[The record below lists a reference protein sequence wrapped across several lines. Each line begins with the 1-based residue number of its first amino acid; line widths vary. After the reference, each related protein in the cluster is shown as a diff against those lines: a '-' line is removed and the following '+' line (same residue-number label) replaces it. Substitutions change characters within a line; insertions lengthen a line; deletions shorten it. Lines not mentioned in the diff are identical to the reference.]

1 MHLIPTEEE
10 VLALVRRTGALRN
23 GHFAYANGLHS
34 NQHLEP
40 ALALRYHRL
49 AKTLTVGLSRL
60 LRANPDVRQMIP
72 QLSVVAAT
80 VAGLPVAYG
89 LCEALHARQ
98 VYWAEKESPNAVMRF
113 PQYLEQALGEQVLL
127 ADDILRSG
135 KLIREAQALL
145 ESKGCRVVGIAV
157 LFHQPTPRT
166 LGFGSLP
173 LFYLAR
179 LEAGYYAE
187 AADCRLCQRGVPLE
201 RVEADEKAEE
211 AREMLLFAG
220 SSTGS

>member
-10 VLALVRRTGALRN
+10 VVALVRRTGALRN

-34 NQHLEP
+34 NQHLEA

-60 LRANPDVRQMIP
+60 LRANPDIRQIIP

-98 VYWAEKESPNAVMRF
+98 VYWAEKDRPGDIRF
-113 PQYLEQALGEQVLL
+113 AQYLEQALGERVLL
-127 ADDILRSG
+127 VDDILRSG
-135 KLIREAQALL
+135 KLLGEAQALL

-173 LFYLAR
+173 LFSLAK
-179 LEAGYYAE
+179 LETVHYAD
-187 AADCRLCQRGVPLE
+187 ASDCELCRRGIPLE
-201 RVEADEKAEE
+201 RVEADQKAEE
-211 AREMLLFAG
+211 AHELVLCAG
-220 SSTGS
+220 SSGS

>member
-10 VLALVRRTGALRN
+10 VLALIRRTGALRN
-23 GHFAYANGLHS
+23 GHFAYANGLHA
-34 NQHLEP
+34 NQHLEA

-60 LRANPDVRQMIP
+60 LRANPDVRQVIP

-98 VYWAEKESPNAVMRF
+98 VYWAEKDRPGEMRF

-135 KLIREAQALL
+135 KLLRQARALL

-166 LGFGSLP
+166 PDFGSLP
-173 LFYLAR
+173 LFSLAK
-179 LEAGYYAE
+179 LEAGYYAD
-187 AADCRLCQRGVPLE
+187 ASDCQLCRRGIPLE

-211 AREMLLFAG
+211 ALDMVLCAG
-220 SSTGS
+220 STSS

>member
-10 VLALVRRTGALRN
+10 VLALIRRTGALRN
-23 GHFAYANGLHS
+23 GHFAYANGLHA
-34 NQHLEP
+34 NQHLEA

-60 LRANPDVRQMIP
+60 LRSNPDVRQIIP

-80 VAGLPVAYG
+80 VVGLPVAYG

-98 VYWAEKESPNAVMRF
+98 VYWAEKDSPGELRF

-127 ADDILRSG
+127 VDDILRSG
-135 KLIREAQALL
+135 KLLREAKALL
-145 ESKGCRVVGIAV
+145 ESKGCRVAGIAV

-166 LGFGSLP
+166 LTFGSLP
-173 LFYLAR
+173 LFSLAR
-179 LEAGYYAE
+179 LETGYYAD
-187 AADCRLCQRGVPLE
+187 APDCQLCRRGIPLE
-201 RVEADEKAEE
+201 RVEADEKTEE
-211 AREMLLFAG
+211 AREMLLCAG
-220 SSTGS
+220 STGS

>member
-23 GHFAYANGLHS
+23 GHFAYANGLHAG
-34 NQHLEP
+34 QHLEA

-60 LRANPDVRQMIP
+60 LRANPDIRQIIP
-72 QLSVVAAT
+72 QLSAVAAT
-80 VAGLPVAYG
+80 VGGLPVAYG

-98 VYWAEKESPNAVMRF
+98 VYWAEKEYPGEMRF

-127 ADDILRSG
+127 VDDILRSG
-135 KLIREAQALL
+135 RLLRQAQTLL
-145 ESKGCRVVGIAV
+145 EAKGCRVVGIAV

-166 LGFGSLP
+166 IDFGSLP
-173 LFYLAR
+173 LFSLAR
-179 LEAGYYAE
+179 LEAGYYAD
-187 AADCRLCQRGVPLE
+187 AADCELCRRGIPLE

-211 AREMLLFAG
+211 TREMVLCAG
-220 SSTGS
+220 SSGS

>member
-10 VLALVRRTGALRN
+10 VLACIRRTGALRN
-23 GHFAYANGLHS
+23 GHFAYANGLHA
-34 NQHLEP
+34 NQHLEA

-60 LRANPDVRQMIP
+60 LRANPDVRQVIP

-98 VYWAEKESPNAVMRF
+98 VYWAEKDSPGNVRF

-127 ADDILRSG
+127 VDDVLRSG
-135 KLIREAQALL
+135 KPLREAKTLL
-145 ESKGCRVVGIAV
+145 ESKGCRVVGMAV
-157 LFHQPTPRT
+157 LFHQPTPQT
-166 LGFGSLP
+166 LSFGSLP
-173 LFYLAR
+173 LFSLAQ
-179 LEAGYYAE
+179 LETGYYAD
-187 AADCRLCQRGVPLE
+187 ASDCELCRQGIPLE
-201 RVEADEKAEE
+201 QVEADAKSEV
-211 AREMLLFAG
+211 AREMVLCASSSG
-220 SSTGS
+220 S